1 MKSGTKLLVFKRFLP
16 VPFPIEWLTLAIVP
30 AVAILLVFV
39 VVWQHKITQRQLLL
53 QTERM
58 EELQQAFNISRAEV
72 EELRNGVIGVGQR
85 ILSAERLL
93 QQLQLSQQSQAAELE
108 QLSEHQQKI
117 QLADPESKLYSR
129 AMKMVQLGAGLD
141 EIMQECELPRAEAE
155 LLLNLHRQQKG

>member
-1 MKSGTKLLVFKRFLP
+1 

>member
-1 MKSGTKLLVFKRFLP
+1 M
-16 VPFPIEWLTLAIVP
+16 PFPIEWLTLAIVP

>member
-1 MKSGTKLLVFKRFLP
+1 M
-16 VPFPIEWLTLAIVP
+16 PFPIEWLTLAIVP

-58 EELQQAFNISRAEV
+58 EELQQALNISRAEV

-155 LLLNLHRQQKG
+155 LLLNLHRQQQG